1 MNLGRKI
8 TRLEIF
14 RIQIYWNILK
24 LLKKEIN
31 VSYLPESITPAKAS
45 LKLKE
50 GADILGWQ
58 SMEVPRWYKFDSNG
72 IGVKQSMTETYIKW
86 YLEDGGKLL
95 SNLYA
100 YKIINKKNNWEV
112 LCRNTKTN
120 KFRVIITKYLFL
132 CGGAISSPFLLKS
145 SGIYN
150 NVGKTLQM
158 HPTIKVI
165 AEFDEIVNFK
175 NMGVPVHQVK
185 EFSPLISFG
194 CSISSKNHI
203 ALAMLDN
210 DKYLN
215 RVEKKW
221 KKMAIYYAMIKPKGK
236 GKIIKLPF
244 SKDPLVQFKL
254 EKIDLELLSEG
265 LSKLCKMLFC
275 GRCKKYLSKYKKF
288 WNN

>member
-1 MNLGRKI
+1 M
-8 TRLEIF
+8 
-14 RIQIYWNILK
+14 
-24 LLKKEIN
+24 
-31 VSYLPESITPAKAS
+31 
-45 LKLKE
+45 
-50 GADILGWQ
+50 
-58 SMEVPRWYKFDSNG
+58 
-72 IGVKQSMTETYIKW
+72 
-86 YLEDGGKLL
+86 
-95 SNLYA
+95 
-100 YKIINKKNNWEV
+100 

-215 RVEKKW
+215 RVEKNGKKW
-221 KKMAIYYAMIKPKGK
+221 LYIM
-236 GKIIKLPF
+236 
-244 SKDPLVQFKL
+244 Q
-254 EKIDLELLSEG
+254 
-265 LSKLCKMLFC
+265 
-275 GRCKKYLSKYKKF
+275 
-288 WNN
+288 